1 MGEFF
6 SFKNEIFAKAIERP
20 SFTQKI
26 QSFDVIGRM
35 QFQFI
40 QTSRRNINDNDLNWK
55 KNVPLIG
62 VVFFAALT
70 TRCLP

>member
-1 MGEFF
+1 MLWFF
-6 SFKNEIFAKAIERP
+6 SLDEIVPKAHERP

-40 QTSRRNINDNDLNWK
+40 QTSRRNINDNNLNWK